1 MKIKNII
8 CCTLLLFSVTFH
20 AQTADSTQ
28 LENALEKIEVM
39 QSWIKYDA
47 ETGEIKNY
55 ICDSYVEQLMR
66 IKNLLLDSQRTAS
79 REFMILGKSIYD
91 EK

>member
-1 MKIKNII
+1 MKIKNIV
-8 CCTLLLFSVTFH
+8 CCMLLLFSVTFH

-47 ETGEIKNY
+47 ETGVIKNY
-55 ICDSYVEQLMR
+55 VCDSYVEQLMR
-66 IKNLLLDSQRTAS
+66 IKNLLLNSQRTTP
-79 REFMILGKSIYD
+79 RELMVLGKSTYD